1 MTVPVLVLMVAA
13 MVTAMSVSLRDH
25 AAHSAAVDLA
35 NLRAE
40 HAADAFVASCLTHE
54 GCDPPAAESIEACAA
69 ADAGVVVTAQVS
81 WNPIIWKRLTPTT
94 GEHVVAYDRGSAPRS
109 RPEPEPPSEPADR
122 AVRTRVRKIDARV
135 P

>member
-1 MTVPVLVLMVAA
+1 MTVPVLVLMIAA

-25 AAHSAAVDLA
+25 AAHAAAVDLA

-40 HAADAFVASCLTHE
+40 HAAAAFVASCLTHE
-54 GCDPPAAESIEACAA
+54 GCDPPAAEGIEACAA

-94 GEHVVAYDRGSAPRS
+94 GEHVVAYDRGLG
-109 RPEPEPPSEPADR
+109 
-122 AVRTRVRKIDARV
+122 ARV
-135 P
+135 KARARAAVGAC

>member
-1 MTVPVLVLMVAA
+1 MTVPVLVLMVTA

-25 AAHSAAVDLA
+25 AAHAAAVDLA

-54 GCDPPAAESIEACAA
+54 GCDPPAAEGIKACA

-94 GEHVVAYDRGSAPRS
+94 GEHVVAYDRGLGAQVK
-109 RPEPEPPSEPADR
+109 AR
-122 AVRTRVRKIDARV
+122 ARAAVGAC
-135 P
+135 